1 MCQEHKDL
9 FSPSFLSWRNS
20 PLTVSAFVWPR
31 FSAAGVGIKAR
42 KKERDTRASSTAT
55 GISHY
60 LHPVKNCPISSLD
73 KTRREF
79 KNITWKHTP
88 QIPESLLL
96 FLYHSP
102 EPLRIRKEKKRKGNY
117 LQWKGLKE
125 GKMLRFHFWCTIDR
139 SVISGGFYS
148 IMGSRCWN
156 TQRVREGNRVLPKIR
171 ESPTAGSSIAASAL
185 VLLGPIVWTDR
196 PCPRRWVLPECWVW
210 PECPDSA
217 DPSAVSPL
225 HLPSPI
231 PSWSPCCTPHCCP
244 WKLSITLQNP
254 LCAPHSVPSSLIFLA
269 HSMTPFEFH
278 LFFIKS
284 SP

>member
-79 KNITWKHTP
+79 KNITWKHTL

-117 LQWKGLKE
+117 LQWKALKE

-139 SVISGGFYS
+139 SVLSGGFYS

-156 TQRVREGNRVLPKIR
+156 TQRVREGNRVLPKHQR
-171 ESPTAGSSIAASAL
+171 KPCSWVFRCSLCPGPLRTDRSS
-185 VLLGPIVWTDR
+185 GPIVSVRGDER
-196 PCPRRWVLPECWVW
+196 
-210 PECPDSA
+210 S
-217 DPSAVSPL
+217 PSAEFGLSALTVLIPL
-225 HLPSPI
+225 RSVR
-231 PSWSPCCTPHCCP
+231 CTFPAPFPAEAHA
-244 WKLSITLQNP
+244 
-254 LCAPHSVPSSLIFLA
+254 APHTAVLEALHHPTEPLVRTSLCTFVPNILSTFND
-269 HSMTPFEFH
+269 PFWISPFFH
-278 LFFIKS
+278 
-284 SP
+284 